1 MSTDLPLLF
10 TTREVAFGCLYA
22 AYQLSPSAVQQ
33 RLRLQEPLL
42 QGLVDR
48 RVLAAFMERLTA
60 ALEGML
66 AAEEALR
73 AALPHLVLLPS
84 AAPALQAV
92 PQHVLA
98 AAGYVG
104 PGAAAA
110 SIRGSAAAGASAAAP
125 AYGSSG
131 GGSSEGAGWR
141 GWVAPGLGGHGP
153 APMLHADVGQ
163 PPPEAAAAT
172 NALLASLAVS
182 LHGGGSAGSLAG
194 TALAAAGAAAA
205 PLASS
210 LASTDTST
218 ASGGQPNGTSVAS
231 SAAPPQPVSAMQEG

>member
-110 SIRGSAAAGASAAAP
+110 SIEGSAAAGASAAAP
-125 AYGSSG
+125 AYSSSG
-131 GGSSEGAGWR
+131 GGDGSAGWR
-141 GWVAPGLGGHGP
+141 GWVAPGLGGHVP
-153 APMLHADVGQ
+153 APMMHADVGQ

-182 LHGGGSAGSLAG
+182 LHGGGSAGSLA
-194 TALAAAGAAAA
+194 TAGAAAA
-205 PLASS
+205 AAPTASS
-210 LASTDTST
+210 LAFTYTSIASGVRPNGASAASST
-218 ASGGQPNGTSVAS
+218 APTQS
-231 SAAPPQPVSAMQEG
+231 VSATLEG